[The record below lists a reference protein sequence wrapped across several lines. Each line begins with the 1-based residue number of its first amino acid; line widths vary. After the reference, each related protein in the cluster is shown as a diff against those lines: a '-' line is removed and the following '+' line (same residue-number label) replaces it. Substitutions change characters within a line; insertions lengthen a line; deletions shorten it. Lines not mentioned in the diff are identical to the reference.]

1 MPELFIEIGS
11 EEIPA
16 GYIGP
21 ALEYLQKELTGFLKK
36 NRIEA
41 GGAKTFGAPR
51 RLAVCVADVRA
62 CQEDVTE
69 TMYGPNVKAAY
80 DSEGKATKAAIGFA

>member
-21 ALEYLQKELTGFLKK
+21 ALDYLEKELTGFLQK

-41 GGAKTFGAPR
+41 GAAKTFGAPR
-51 RLAVCVADVRA
+51 RLAGER
-62 CQEDVTE
+62 
-69 TMYGPNVKAAY
+69 
-80 DSEGKATKAAIGFA
+80 